1 MFAQI
6 KYRLQ
11 SGHFEK
17 AAHGVGCPGISVA
30 AKVVWEFF
38 GGVFCLFFHQSGRI
52 ID

>member
-38 GGVFCLFFHQSGRI
+38 GGFFVCFFISLGE
-52 ID
+52 